1 VSLSDAVARCSDA
14 HLDDWGERRRPVFP
28 DEDGATWV
36 VDGRGSRTLFFPEST
51 RGLWR
56 LEGRTKLD
64 KDGERTVR
72 TMEALMQSVM
82 NPQPARKWR

>member
-1 VSLSDAVARCSDA
+1 MSTDPVARCSDA
-14 HLDDWGERRRPVFP
+14 HLDDWGERRRPVLD

-64 KDGERTVR
+64 KDEERKAR
-72 TMEALMQSVM
+72 TMAALVHAVA